1 MTEAGG
7 GEGVQKEGE
16 GELGPPTI
24 HFNSCVFV
32 CKMKVTAPASWSC
45 K

>member
-16 GELGPPTI
+16 GDLGPWAI
-24 HFNSCVFV
+24 HFNSHAFIYL
-32 CKMKVTAPASWSC
+32 
-45 K
+45 